1 MHLYAPMVE
10 AKMRKMVREYPNLEK
25 FVTNFRSKHLGVPTV
40 YVCVTTVFV
49 CVFVCVSASASASVS
64 VCVRVRARVCVW
76 VCVWVWVSVC
86 GCV

>member
-10 AKMRKMVREYPNLEK
+10 AKMRTMMREYPNLEK

-40 YVCVTTVFV
+40 YVCVSTVVV
-49 CVFVCVSASASASVS
+49 CVFVCVSASASVS
-64 VCVRVRARVCVW
+64 VCVRVRVRVCVCVCVRVW
-76 VCVWVWVSVC
+76 VCVC